1 MLYQLPTGKVIR
13 LTVEQYLDMTDA
25 DIDYMVRMNA
35 GEYIS
40 SPFHASVIKKTKKT
54 EKEDSDIDNS
64 IDFEPDFDEKQGPSS
79 DVDSCIEEDYPDLP
93 DHLVQ
98 E

>member
-1 MLYQLPTGKVIR
+1 MKYQLPSGKVVH

-25 DIDYMVRMNA
+25 DIDYIVRMNA

-40 SPFHASVIKKTKKT
+40 SPFHGSVIKNTKKS
-54 EKEDSDIDNS
+54 EKEEIDKEIDYEPDLDEKAQGGSDIDTCS
-64 IDFEPDFDEKQGPSS
+64 DEGF
-79 DVDSCIEEDYPDLP
+79 DLP

-98 E
+98 D

>member
-40 SPFHASVIKKTKKT
+40 SPFHGSAIKKPKKA
-54 EKEDSDIDNS
+54 EKEDSDIDKS
-64 IDFEPDFDEKQGPSS
+64 IDFEPEFDEKQGPSS
-79 DVDSCIEEDYPDLP
+79 DTDSCIEEDYPDLP
-93 DHLVQ
+93 DHLIQ

>member
-1 MLYQLPTGKVIR
+1 MKYQLPSGKVVH

-25 DIDYMVRMNA
+25 DIEYMVRMNA

-40 SPFHASVIKKTKKT
+40 SPFHGSVIRNTKKS
-54 EKEDSDIDNS
+54 EKEDIDEDTR
-64 IDFEPDFDEKQGPSS
+64 IDYEPDLDEKIQGGS
-79 DVDSCIEEDYPDLP
+79 DADSCTDDDFDLP

-98 E
+98 D

>member
-1 MLYQLPTGKVIR
+1 MLYQLPTGKVIK

-25 DIDYMVRMNA
+25 DIDYMVRMNV
-35 GEYIS
+35 GEYVS
-40 SPFHASVIKKTKKT
+40 SPFHASVIKNTKKK
-54 EKEDSDIDNS
+54 EKEDPEVDTS
-64 IDFEPDFDEKQGPSS
+64 IDFEPELDEKHGPGS
-79 DVDSCIEEDYPDLP
+79 DPDSCAEEDYPDLP

>member
-25 DIDYMVRMNA
+25 DIDYMVRVNA

-40 SPFHASVIKKTKKT
+40 SPFHGSAIKNTKKT
-54 EKEDSDIDNS
+54 EKEDSDIDKR
-64 IDFEPDFDEKQGPSS
+64 IDYEPDLDEKSQGSS
-79 DVDSCIEEDYPDLP
+79 DPDSCIEEDYPDLP

-98 E
+98 D